1 MKTKN
6 ERLVDLF
13 TSLESNKLAMEV
25 EQLFDEAV
33 SDGYSF
39 IQLFYD
45 NYEDFDLLKSIVDT
59 YKEYGYNIGI
69 YTDKFTISIY

>member
-1 MKTKN
+1 MKIKG

-13 TSLESNKLAMEV
+13 TSLATNKLAMEV

-69 YTDKFTISIY
+69 YTD

>member
-1 MKTKN
+1 MKIKD

-39 IQLFYD
+39 FH
-45 NYEDFDLLKSIVDT
+45 SI
-59 YKEYGYNIGI
+59 IL
-69 YTDKFTISIY
+69 

>member
-1 MKTKN
+1 MKTKS
-6 ERLVDLF
+6 ERKVDLF
-13 TSLESNKLAMEV
+13 TSLESNEVAMKV
-25 EQLFDEAV
+25 EQIFDKAI

-39 IQLFYD
+39 IQLHYED
-45 NYEDFDLLKSIVDT
+45 YEDFNLLKSIVDT

>member
-1 MKTKN
+1 MKIKD